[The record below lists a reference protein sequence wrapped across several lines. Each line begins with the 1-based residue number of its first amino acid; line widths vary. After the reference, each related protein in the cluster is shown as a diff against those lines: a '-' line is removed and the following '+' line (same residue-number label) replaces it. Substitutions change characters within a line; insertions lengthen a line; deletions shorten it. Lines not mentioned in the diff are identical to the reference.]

1 MRRIAPIALTL
12 MLAAACSSGT
22 DSTPRSGASTP
33 ERTTIAGVSTVVR
46 GRLSI
51 TGTTPSITIQD
62 NYFEPNLLTATPGAA
77 LTFMLKNDGGALH
90 NFSITEQ
97 LFDKDVPAGTS
108 LSVPVTV
115 PASGRVVFFC
125 KYHRDDS
132 GMIGALDV
140 S

>member
-1 MRRIAPIALTL
+1 MRRIAPI
-12 MLAAACSSGT
+12 MLVLAMAACSSGN
-22 DSTPRSGASTP
+22 DATPNSAASTP

-46 GRLSI
+46 GRLTV
-51 TGTTPSITIQD
+51 TGTTPSITIED
-62 NYFEPNLLTATPGAA
+62 NYFEPNLLTAGPGAT
-77 LTFMLKNDGGALH
+77 LTFTLKNEGGALH

-97 LFDKDVPAGTS
+97 TITKDVPSGTS

-115 PASGRVVFFC
+115 PASGRLVFFC

-132 GMIGALDV
+132 GMIGAIDV